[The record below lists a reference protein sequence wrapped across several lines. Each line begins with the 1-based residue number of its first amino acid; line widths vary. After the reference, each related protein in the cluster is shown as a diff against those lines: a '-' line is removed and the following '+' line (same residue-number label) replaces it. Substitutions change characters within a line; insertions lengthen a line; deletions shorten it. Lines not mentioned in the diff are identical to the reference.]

1 MRPQLTDQVRY
12 QILTCLAKTLLFD
25 DVYERFPD
33 IDEEALRRILAEAS
47 LFYKDTGEPEAS
59 PLLLADS
66 VKVFTDGASRGNPG
80 EAGAGVAVYDPAESA
95 EPVRR
100 ISRYLGTM
108 TNNAAEYHAVLIAL
122 EELLVAGVR
131 SIVLH
136 TDSQL
141 VARQLNGIY
150 KVKDEGLKK
159 IYLKV
164 KDKLRDFEKMTIL
177 HIPREKNKEADRLAN
192 KAIDER
198 RVSKPGR

>member
-1 MRPQLTDQVRY
+1 M
-12 QILTCLAKTLLFD
+12 
-25 DVYERFPD
+25 
-33 IDEEALRRILAEAS
+33 
-47 LFYKDTGEPEAS
+47 PE
-59 PLLLADS
+59 
-66 VKVFTDGASRGNPG
+66 KVIAYTDGGSRGNPG
-80 EAGAGVAVYDPAESA
+80 PAAAGFVLSDTDGTPL
-95 EPVRR
+95 VRKAFF
-100 ISRYLGTM
+100 IGKA

-131 SIVLH
+131 SIVLY